1 MKAVILSGTPSNRST
16 ITEHLSVSDDVEKP
30 SIKSDQVLELAD
42 ALMLMTV
49 TMILT
54 TSRCLYASR
63 RLRSTSRT
71 S

>member
-30 SIKSDQVLELAD
+30 SIKSDQVLELAV
-42 ALMLMTV
+42 ALMMMTA

-54 TSRCLYASR
+54 TSRCLCASR

>member
-1 MKAVILSGTPSNRST
+1 MKAVILSGTPSNRAA

-54 TSRCLYASR
+54 TSRCLCVSR
-63 RLRSTSRT
+63 RLPSTSRT

>member
-1 MKAVILSGTPSNRST
+1 MKAVILSGTPTNRAA

-30 SIKSDQVLELAD
+30 SIKSDQVLELAV
-42 ALMLMTV
+42 ALMIMIV

-54 TSRCLYASR
+54 RSRCSCVSR
-63 RLRSTSRT
+63 RLPSTSRT

>member
-1 MKAVILSGTPSNRST
+1 MKAVILSGISSSRAG

-42 ALMLMTV
+42 VFMLLTV

-54 TSRCLYASR
+54 TSRCSCASR

>member
-1 MKAVILSGTPSNRST
+1 MKAVILSGTPTNRAT

-49 TMILT
+49 ILT
-54 TSRCLYASR
+54 TSRCSCASR
-63 RLRSTSRT
+63 RLPSTSRT

>member
-42 ALMLMTV
+42 ALMIMRV

-54 TSRCLYASR
+54 TSRCWCASR

>member
-1 MKAVILSGTPSNRST
+1 MKAVILSGTPSNRAT

-54 TSRCLYASR
+54 T
-63 RLRSTSRT
+63 
-71 S
+71 

>member
-30 SIKSDQVLELAD
+30 SIKSDQVLELA
-42 ALMLMTV
+42 LMTV

-54 TSRCLYASR
+54 TSRCLCASR

>member
-1 MKAVILSGTPSNRST
+1 MKAVILSGTPSNRAT

-30 SIKSDQVLELAD
+30 SIKSDQVLELAV
-42 ALMLMTV
+42 ALMIKTV

-54 TSRCLYASR
+54 TSRCLCVSR
-63 RLRSTSRT
+63 RLPSTSRT